1 MANLTYEAWVKL
13 IEQAIG
19 FQCRRGK
26 FVASQTHRQP
36 LQQLFTV
43 LCTVFTML
51 LILNDVIAREPR
63 PRRYAA
69 VNDHE
74 RILLQRL

>member
-13 IEQAIG
+13 IEQAIC

-26 FVASQTHRQP
+26 FVTSQTHRQP

-43 LCTVFTML
+43 LCAVFAML
-51 LILNDVIAREPR
+51 FILNDVIPREPR
-63 PRRYAA
+63 SRRYAT

-74 RILLQRL
+74 RILL